1 MKKAHSLPFRNF
13 LFFCS
18 VSLWGITVPLYGNS
32 SASISLNP
40 VLGANPKT
48 YKRPLT
54 KPSKEV
60 KKNPLKEINQNNWI
74 LTPEMSDGGQG
85 DTCDFFS
92 NFFDSCK
99 NFSLESNPLPESIS
113 AVPGQVA
120 VPPAQAEQACQEVA
134 AEAAARLAEEQVPRE
149 AEARLEEEQVRREA
163 EERERQS
170 RELEDAAAAAAAR
183 LAEEQARRE
192 AAFEGVRFLFELK
205 EERSDAVT
213 QGANEAIQEL
223 LKALRVSQESEEQR
237 ARRQVAPA
245 ELLAAADKGGQVVV
259 TKVPAQSS
267 YLKSINFS
275 QKISQVL
282 NNFFS
287 WSREDNPTSAEAA
300 PLDEERARPEGE
312 EREPQ
317 AREREE
323 AEPEAEALEEDFKT
337 QGETEQSAHQEVEAQ
352 LAEQRE
358 RPQAAEEAV
367 SQTEGLDNATKEAEG
382 VIALLTS
389 FDSLRVAQATD
400 VDAAALLA
408 STSSTSE
415 EERAYRREEESASSR
430 AFDSPAS
437 PVAEERFKMSGS
449 DSRAQDCSSPS
460 SVADVDQGDST
471 IPPTFI
477 PRHEIVSL
485 K

>member
-1 MKKAHSLPFRNF
+1 
-13 LFFCS
+13 
-18 VSLWGITVPLYGNS
+18 
-32 SASISLNP
+32 
-40 VLGANPKT
+40 
-48 YKRPLT
+48 
-54 KPSKEV
+54 
-60 KKNPLKEINQNNWI
+60 
-74 LTPEMSDGGQG
+74 
-85 DTCDFFS
+85 
-92 NFFDSCK
+92 
-99 NFSLESNPLPESIS
+99 
-113 AVPGQVA
+113 
-120 VPPAQAEQACQEVA
+120 
-134 AEAAARLAEEQVPRE
+134 LAEEQVPRE
-149 AEARLEEEQVRREA
+149 AEARLEI
-163 EERERQS
+163 ER
-170 RELEDAAAAAAAR
+170 AAAAAAAAAAEEEEESPR

-267 YLKSINFS
+267 YLKSINFLP
-275 QKISQVL
+275 KISQVL